1 MIYDAVIIGARCAG
15 ASTAM
20 LLARKGYRVLL
31 VDRAAF
37 PSDTMSTL
45 IIKYPGVKLLKQ
57 WGLLENILATGCP
70 PIRQWNDHKGD
81 FILSAGFPVLD
92 DVVVIAP
99 RRIVLDKILVDAAC
113 AAGVELLEN
122 FIVDEILLDGER
134 ATGICGHIKAGASL
148 TVHAHMVIGADGKHS
163 LLARTVQPPV
173 YHDYPVQ
180 ACYYYAF
187 WSGIPDSGL
196 VSYWRRHHFILA
208 IPTHAELTCIVVA
221 RPLAEFHTF
230 RQNVTENYWRCLE
243 MAPSLAEYAR
253 QGRQEGRLIGTADLP
268 NVYRKPYGLG
278 WALAGDAGHH
288 EDPLMGHGIMN
299 AFHDAELLSNAVDAG
314 LSGRLDMQTALSAY
328 EEQRNS
334 WSLPAYQRNVAGARL
349 EGWDSP
355 QELKLRAALRHNPLE
370 ASRYFGVRV
379 YAVPYEEFFA
389 PYNTARIIEGVL
401 QK

>member
-1 MIYDAVIIGARCAG
+1 MTDFNPKDTEYLSRLQDYYADWKSIPSYARLCEVFG
-15 ASTAM
+15 IAS
-20 LLARKGYRVLL
+20 K
-31 VDRAAF
+31 
-37 PSDTMSTL
+37 SW
-45 IIKYPGVKLLKQ
+45 VKA
-57 WGLLENILATGCP
+57 ILTRLGE
-70 PIRQWNDHKGD
+70 
-81 FILSAGFPVLD
+81 AGFIERTP
-92 DVVVIAP
+92 
-99 RRIVLDKILVDAAC
+99 
-113 AAGVELLEN
+113 
-122 FIVDEILLDGER
+122 DG
-134 ATGICGHIKAGASL
+134 A
-148 TVHAHMVIGADGKHS
+148 
-163 LLARTVQPPV
+163 
-173 YHDYPVQ
+173 
-180 ACYYYAF
+180 
-187 WSGIPDSGL
+187 W
-196 VSYWRRHHFILA
+196 
-208 IPTHAELTCIVVA
+208 IPTRQFFA

-230 RQNVTENYWRCLE
+230 RQNITENYWRCLE